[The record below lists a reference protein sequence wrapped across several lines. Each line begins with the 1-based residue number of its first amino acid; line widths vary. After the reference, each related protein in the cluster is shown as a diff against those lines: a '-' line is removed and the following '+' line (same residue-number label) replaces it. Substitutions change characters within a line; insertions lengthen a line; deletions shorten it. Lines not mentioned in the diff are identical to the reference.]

1 LSSAAL
7 RVRGEVEPISVATA
21 IRCSAPPDRVWNA
34 LVFYEQIDR
43 RPPWPL
49 RVLLP
54 VPVRAEGAR
63 SAEGDETR
71 CVYEHGYLVKR
82 MIRVQPLR
90 RCEFEVIEQEL
101 GMPGEI
107 RLAGGGYTLNALPG
121 GSTRLELETHYF
133 AFRRPRRLWRPIETA
148 LCHAF
153 HRHILDAIQRGAGP
167 AGAAAR
173 PSQLRL
179 PARVAPSPD
188 R

>member
-1 LSSAAL
+1 LKGAAL
-7 RVRGEVEPISVATA
+7 PFRDEPNPISVATA
-21 IRCSAPPDRVWNA
+21 IRCSAPPERVWNA

-54 VPVRAEGAR
+54 VPVRADGAR

-82 MIRVQPLR
+82 MIRVLPPR

-101 GMPGEI
+101 GMPGKI

-121 GSTRLELETHYF
+121 GSTRIELETRYF
-133 AFRRPRRLWRPIETA
+133 AFRRPRVLWRPIETA

-153 HRHILDAIQRGAGP
+153 HRHILDAIRRGTGP
-167 AGAAAR
+167 AGAAR
-173 PSQLRL
+173 LSRIRL
-179 PARVAPSPD
+179 PARVAPSSE